1 MKKILPC
8 CFSIALIT
16 LVSSGLIAQTP
27 KYEIGDKAHGG
38 IIAWITKDG
47 KHGLVCS
54 ESNID
59 KFNWEDA
66 KKKCSELQLGGKD
79 DWYLPSEGEMHI
91 LHENLYKK
99 GLGGFTVDIVCWS
112 NRKYSKTDAFLFNFL
127 YGYAYNTSK
136 DSIYSIR
143 AVRAF

>member
-1 MKKILPC
+1 MKNILLC
-8 CFSIALIT
+8 CFSVALT
-16 LVSSGLIAQTP
+16 VLVSSGLIAQTP
-27 KYEIGDKAHGG
+27 KYKIGDKAHGG

-54 ESNID
+54 ESNLD

-66 KKKCSELQLGGKD
+66 KKKCAELKLGGKD

-91 LHENLYKK
+91 LHENLYKE
-99 GLGGFTVDIVCWS
+99 GLGGFAPEIVCWS
-112 NRKYSKTDAFLFNFL
+112 SRKYSKTDAFLFNFL

-136 DSIYSIR
+136 DNVHSIR

>member
-1 MKKILPC
+1 MKKILFY
-8 CFSIALIT
+8 CFSIGLTVLA
-16 LVSSGLIAQTP
+16 SSKIMAQTP
-27 KYEIGDKAHGG
+27 KYKIGDKAYGG

-54 ESNID
+54 DSKLD

-66 KKKCSELQLGGKD
+66 KRKCSELELGGKD

-91 LHENLYKK
+91 LHENLFKE
-99 GLGGFTVDIVCWS
+99 GLGGFTTEIVCWS
-112 NRKYSKTDAFLFNFL
+112 SRKYSKTDAFLFNFL

-136 DSIYSIR
+136 DSLYSIL